1 MAENILQSDD
11 SSKVTGQF
19 WDNFLTAFALKKS
32 RDGLEIEIVGCAE
45 LAPVVGAI
53 ECVRGVVYLR
63 RKAIPVIDLQVK
75 FGLDAT
81 KISGSSCI
89 LLTEHK
95 RNGKKYN
102 VGIIVGDISDVFA
115 IASQNMEGP
124 SDYDVSGLEAGDRFE
139 FAKALTNIDH
149 IIHDIDFDRLEKML

>member
-1 MAENILQSDD
+1 MVENILQSDGL
-11 SSKVTGQF
+11 STAAEQF
-19 WDNFLTAFALKKS
+19 EGTFLTAFALKKS

-89 LLTEHK
+89 LLAEHK
-95 RNGKKYN
+95 RNGKKYD